1 MAVIAVCAIAVV
13 ATGGFGVCCIATSM
27 LVGAVEGAAIGAIS
41 GAIMGGVT
49 GAIKGAIETGS
60 WQGALKGALTGAI
73 DGAADGFMWG
83 AIGGAISGAM
93 NPSYCFVAGTLVA
106 TAVGMKKIE
115 EIKKG
120 DIVETFNPYSNA
132 YEENEVTEV
141 YVNKTKELVH
151 VNVEGE
157 FVSTT
162 PDHPFLTQEGW
173 KKAEDLT
180 THDRLQ
186 CKDGSKEVLSVEFES
201 LDKERDVYNFSVQG
215 YHIYVVGRC
224 GIVVHNGCGSY
235 EILDENGKTIYVG
248 KGNTARAKISM
259 RQHGGAHINYCNL
272 DGKGDKFSF
281 MVEAAKMDQYTGLQ
295 NKIASPGKKL
305 LEMASPDTV
314 KKVLSCLLEFKFY
327 L

>member
-1 MAVIAVCAIAVV
+1 
-13 ATGGFGVCCIATSM
+13 M

-186 CKDGSKEVLSVEFES
+186 CKDGSKEVLSIEFES
-201 LDKERDVYNFSVQG
+201 LDKETNVYNFSVQG
-215 YHIYVVGRC
+215 YHIYVVGRY
-224 GIVVHNGCGSY
+224 GIVVHNGCSTGNVKNKSQSPSRNAAY
-235 EILDENGKTIYVG
+235 REAKRKAGIPMSRQPNKVIPNVDRSGKPYG
-248 KGNTARAKISM
+248 KGRTYIFNNNGNDFIQIM
-259 RQHGGAHINYCNL
+259 EHVNGHPEHGITQSHFNI
-272 DGKGDKFSF
+272 KG
-281 MVEAAKMDQYTGLQ
+281 V
-295 NKIASPGKKL
+295 P
-305 LEMASPDTV
+305 
-314 KKVLSCLLEFKFY
+314 FKWRFFF
-327 L
+327 